1 MKEGCTELEQW
12 EGQIQMQP
20 EILRS
25 QNPFLSAFPEL
36 RQTHQEQAESSGQNC
51 NQSKLIKLLMFMR
64 QEMKERDDQLRIQL

>member
-12 EGQIQMQP
+12 EGQIQMQL

-25 QNPFLSAFPEL
+25 QNPFLSASLEL

-51 NQSKLIKLLMFMR
+51 NQLESIKLMMFMR
-64 QEMKERDDQLRIQL
+64 